1 MKTKIQALL
10 NQLNDGLV
18 ERESAVRLALLAVLA
33 GENVILVGPPGTGK
47 SLIARRIASCL
58 DAGDGGHF
66 EYLLTKFSTPEEIF
80 GPLSITELKADRFR
94 RNTAGYLPS
103 VKLAFLDEVFKASSS
118 ILNSLLTILN
128 ERRYHNGT
136 EVMDVP
142 LRALIGASNEL
153 PVGQEELNAL
163 YDRFLLRGFVDYVSE
178 EGLLRLFAPHAEHS
192 VLSRLSDDDLA
203 TISARARK
211 VAIPQEIA
219 GLVQGIWI
227 GHKAA
232 FKEDNRESLS
242 DRRLRKVVH
251 LMKVSA
257 ATNGRDEVDYS
268 DVLLLKDCLWNHP
281 DNRDKVT
288 ALVIQKLRGISAFS
302 NAAGAVV
309 GISAKTPAPPS
320 GSVKGLA
327 GEGTRNSPFHIASF
341 EDLERLTEVE
351 VGQGGFYFRQTADID
366 ASNIA
371 VWLKINFKGHFDGAG
386 HAIIYR
392 AVDTGPC
399 VLFESIADGS
409 SVANLRLHNL
419 RLASKAV
426 GASISHCLTN
436 VELVKGDITNCAV
449 SNCQSGSFLLLG
461 NVVGCV
467 VSDCAAVLD
476 VDWDSNVF
484 GWGAG
489 GIAARLEKGSVVER
503 CYVTGKAHFP
513 SSGTAPIIGIGA
525 KEESCTIRKCAIG
538 RLELKTMASMFGG
551 SFDFSGTFKRITS
564 GSDEELSF
572 NIALDGLTGYDDPNG
587 MDGKTLD
594 KALFKQSYF
603 ENSLHWDF
611 ATTWRWDATEDQ
623 PVLRLFE
630 GGATARLDGGGDA
643 GEGRDALSQQVIAN
657 IWL

>member
-1 MKTKIQALL
+1 MKTKIKSLL

-18 ERESAVRLALLAVLA
+18 ERDNAIRLTLLAVLA

-136 EVMDVP
+136 EVMEVP

-178 EGLLRLFAPHAEHS
+178 EGLLRLLVPQADNP
-192 VLSRLSDDDLA
+192 VPSRLSDDDLE
-203 TISARARK
+203 TIRERARK

-232 FKEDNRESLS
+232 FKEDTRESLS

-251 LMKVSA
+251 LMQVSA
-257 ATNGRDEVDYS
+257 ATNGRVEVDYS

-281 DNRDKVT
+281 DNKGKVT
-288 ALVIQKLRGISAFS
+288 DLIISKLKASSAHSSFTGLLKMTES
-302 NAAGAVV
+302 PRPLENL
-309 GISAKTPAPPS
+309 
-320 GSVKGLA
+320 GSIKGLA
-327 GEGTRNSPFHIASF
+327 GAGTASSPFQIASY
-341 EDLERLTEVE
+341 EDLERLTESK
-351 VGQGGFYFRQTADID
+351 VGQGGFHFRQTADID
-366 ASNIA
+366 ASDIS
-371 VWLKINFKGHFDGAG
+371 VWLKIRFKGHFDGHG
-386 HAIIYR
+386 HCITYR
-392 AVDTGPC
+392 VSGTEPSA
-399 VLFESIADGS
+399 LFESILDGS
-409 SVANLRLHNL
+409 SITNLRLQHL
-419 RLASKAV
+419 RLALRAG
-426 GASISHCLTN
+426 GASIAYCTTN
-436 VELVKGDITNCAV
+436 LELIKGDVLSCTV
-449 SNCQSGSFLLLG
+449 SKCQSGSFLVLG
-461 NVVGCV
+461 KVADSV
-467 VSDCAAVLD
+467 VSDCLAVLD
-476 VDWDSNVF
+476 VDWDSKAK
-484 GWGAG
+484 GWDEAG
-489 GIAARLEKGSVVER
+489 GIAAYLAKGSVVER
-503 CYVTGKAHFP
+503 CFVTGRLQH
-513 SSGTAPIIGIGA
+513 SQSGSTSLVGIGP
-525 KEESCTIRKCAIG
+525 KDNDCTIKQCALG
-538 RLELKTMASMFGG
+538 KLEVKVVAQ
-551 SFDFSGTFKRITS
+551 SFAIAFSFRATLKRITT
-564 GSDEELSF
+564 GNSDNLIS
-572 NIALDGLTGYDDPNG
+572 NIALDGNPGHSDPNG
-587 MDGKTLD
+587 IDGKTLD
-594 KALFKQSYF
+594 KALYKQAYF

-611 ATTWRWDATEDQ
+611 ETTWQWDQQEDR
-623 PVLRLFE
+623 PALRMPGRGPE
-630 GGATARLDGGGDA
+630 AASAGTDDA
-643 GEGRDALSQQVIAN
+643 ADTLSQQLRAN